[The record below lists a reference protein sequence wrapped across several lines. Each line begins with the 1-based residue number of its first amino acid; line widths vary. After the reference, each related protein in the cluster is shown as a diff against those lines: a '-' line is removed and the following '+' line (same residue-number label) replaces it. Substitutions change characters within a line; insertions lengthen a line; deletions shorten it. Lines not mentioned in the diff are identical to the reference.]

1 MIVKSNNHSVLHN
14 GETQLHF
21 LSTGDVHT
29 FSYKHLMINQLA
41 GNSMDGSLNNLY
53 LRVLDGD
60 SIHFYPLVGQQSQST
75 FFSSESKL
83 KWRGN
88 VHGIEYE
95 ITFHLASEHI
105 WFWEVN
111 VEGQKAE
118 IDLIYGQDIGLAD
131 KNALRANEA
140 YVAQYVDHAVFK
152 DDQQGYVVCSRQNQP
167 QGTGYPYLQQG
178 SLGRNVGYSTDGFQF
193 FGLNYKETNIPEAL
207 GEETLANETYQYEF
221 AFTALQSEK
230 ISLNGKASFVFYG
243 CINED
248 HAEAVKKPLFTEE
261 IKQAWEKT
269 TQVHEAFDLVEAE
282 KFESFSTAQIL
293 TSAPAAAEEIQVMYP
308 DRLLEEWDGDTLLSF
323 FTPTYEHVVLREKE
337 LQLER
342 SHGHILMSGENHQ
355 LSGQPTIT
363 STSYMPGVFNAQVVI
378 GNTSMN
384 KLLSNVRNPLN
395 IFKTSGQRIYVKTT
409 DTYQLLTMPAVYE
422 IGFNYARW
430 MYKLPD
436 DELTITSY
444 SVVNE
449 KSITLHVSSAKHQ
462 SYDFIIT
469 NQITMNN
476 HEYEAPFHME
486 VNGDSF
492 TVKGDAS
499 SDNANVH
506 PDLAYRFTLKGAEL
520 NVVDH
525 NQDSIVSI
533 AVNQSS
539 DWTLTMEGSLTGH
552 FPEHKALDFS
562 SERARYRS
570 YFKKVM
576 NGFSLSHSEPSS
588 VEKVN
593 AIAWWY
599 THNMLVHYS
608 VPHGLEQYGGAAWG
622 TRDVCQGPTEYFLAT
637 QQYDSVKEIIKT
649 VYSHQYEDK
658 GDWPQWFMFDEYKHI
673 QHDHSHGDVIV
684 WPLKVVA
691 DYLTTTGDYSVLDMP
706 VPYTKRSDFQFTE
719 TSAPLMDHLTKQLE
733 TIKENFLHDT
743 HLSSYGD
750 GDWDDTLQ
758 PANQQLRQYMVS
770 SWTVSLTY
778 QTIRTL
784 SKSLQNV
791 RQDKADRLAVLSDG
805 IEKDF
810 KAYMLNTGVL
820 PGFLYFEDK
829 EHPENMVHPLDQKTG
844 IHYRLLPMTRS
855 MISELLTPE
864 EAAHHEAIIHDQFY
878 CPDGVRLM
886 NRPANYDGGVTKH
899 FKRAEQASNFGRE
912 IGLQYVHAHIR
923 FVEAMAKI
931 GRTEEVWKG
940 LETINPIGITSVVPN
955 AEKRQSNAY
964 FSSSDGKFATRYAAQ
979 ERFEELRNGDVPVK
993 GGWRIYSSGPGIY
1006 MNQLISNALGLR
1018 HEGDFLLIDPVLP
1031 SSLDGLEFTYHLF
1044 DRPVTIRYHLSK
1056 EKSAITVNGS
1066 QLKYEAPSNR
1076 YRQNG
1081 YKVNKQDVM
1090 NVLTPG
1096 SNLIEIWS

>member
-1 MIVKSNNHSVLHN
+1 MIIQSKNHPHIN
-14 GETQLHF
+14 KGETKLQY
-21 LSTGDVHT
+21 LSTGDVYN
-29 FSYKHLMINQLA
+29 FSFKHLMINQLT
-41 GNSMDGSLNNLY
+41 GNSIDGSLNNIY
-53 LRVLDGD
+53 LRVYDGG
-60 SIHFYPLVGQQSQST
+60 SIQYYPLLGKGSQSS
-75 FFSSESKL
+75 FSSSESKL
-83 KWRGN
+83 KWTGD
-88 VHGIEYE
+88 VHGIQYE
-95 ITFHLASEHI
+95 VTFHLASEQM

-111 VEGQKAE
+111 VEAEQVE
-118 IDLIYGQDIGLAD
+118 IDLIYGQDVGLAD
-131 KNALRANEA
+131 KNALRSNEA
-140 YVAQYVDHAVFK
+140 YVAQYVDHAVFE
-152 DDQQGYVVCSRQNQP
+152 DDQQGYVVCSRQNQH
-167 QGTGYPYLQQG
+167 QGAGYPYLQQG
-178 SLGRNVGYSTDGFQF
+178 SLGKNIGYSTDGFQF
-193 FGLNYKETNIPEAL
+193 FGLSYKETNIPEAL
-207 GEETLANETYQYEF
+207 GKETLANETYQYEF
-221 AFTALQSEK
+221 AYTALQSEK
-230 ISLNGKASFVFYG
+230 INVSGKASFVFYG
-243 CINED
+243 CVHED
-248 HAEAVKKPLFTEE
+248 HAEAVRKPFFKEE
-261 IKQAWEKT
+261 IEQAWNET
-269 TQVHEAFDLVEAE
+269 IQIQEAFDLVKAE
-282 KFESFSTAQIL
+282 KIETLSNASTL
-293 TSAPAAAEEIQVMYP
+293 TSAPATIEDIQTLYP
-308 DRLLEEWDGDTLLSF
+308 ERLLEEWDGATLLSF

-337 LQLER
+337 LQVER
-342 SHGHILMSGENHQ
+342 SHGHILMSGGNHQ
-355 LSGQPTIT
+355 LSGQPTMT
-363 STSYMPGVFNAQVVI
+363 STSYITGVFNAQVVI

-395 IFKTSGQRIYVKTT
+395 IFKTSGQRIYVKTD

-430 MYKLPD
+430 IYKLPND
-436 DELTITSY
+436 VLTITSY
-444 SVVNE
+444 SVVDD
-449 KSITLHVSSAKHQ
+449 KSITLNVSSAHNQK
-462 SYDFIIT
+462 YDFIVT
-469 NQITMNN
+469 NQLTMNN
-476 HEYEAPFHME
+476 HEYDAPFHLQ
-486 VNGDSF
+486 VNEDSF

-499 SDNANVH
+499 SDNAGVH
-506 PDLAYRFTLKGAEL
+506 PDLAYRYTIKDSDI

-525 NQDSIVSI
+525 KQDSIVSI
-533 AVNQSS
+533 EIHQSS
-539 DWTLTMEGSLTGH
+539 EWTLTMEGSLTGT
-552 FPEHKALDFS
+552 FPEHKTLDFT
-562 SERARYRS
+562 SETVRYRS
-570 YFKKVM
+570 YFKDLM
-576 NGFSLSHSEPSS
+576 NDFSLSHSDQSS

-691 DYLTTTGDYSVLDMP
+691 DYLVTTGDYDILDMP
-706 VPYTKRSDFQFTE
+706 IPYTKRSDFQFTE
-719 TSAPLMDHLTKQLE
+719 TTSPLMDHIKKQIA

-784 SKSLQNV
+784 AKSLQNIN
-791 RQDKADRLAVLSDG
+791 QEEADRLTALGDG

-810 KAYMLNTGVL
+810 KTYMLNTDVI
-820 PGFLYFEDK
+820 PGFLYFEDAD
-829 EHPENMVHPLDQKTG
+829 HPENMVHPTDQKTG
-844 IHYRLLPMTRS
+844 INYRLLPMTRS

-864 EAAHHEAIIHDQFY
+864 EVANHEALIHEQFY

-955 AEKRQSNAY
+955 AEMRQSNSY
-964 FSSSDGKFATRYAAQ
+964 FSSSDGKFQTRYAAQ

-1018 HEGDFLLIDPVLP
+1018 HQGDSLLIDPVLP
-1031 SSLDGLEFTYHLF
+1031 SSLDGLEFTYKLYEK
-1044 DRPVTIRYHLSK
+1044 PVTIHYHLSK
-1056 EKSAITVNGS
+1056 EKSGITVNGTPVH
-1066 QLKYEAPSNR
+1066 YEAPSNR

-1081 YKVNKQDVM
+1081 FKLNKEEIKEL
-1090 NVLTPG
+1090 LT
-1096 SNLIEIWS
+1096 SDLNLIEIWA